1 MIKRGIEML
10 PENFEREKK
19 LVTEENFYK
28 KKLLKSIDDSTVD
41 RMPKW

>member
-19 LVTEENFYK
+19 FVTEENFYK
-28 KKLLKSIDDSTVD
+28 KKLLKSIDDSTGD